1 MEFLET
7 NVDWLLEKMKQRG
20 ETLFLFDLPGQIE
33 LYVNHQSLRTVV
45 DRIQKAMQVCFV
57 ELFDCT
63 YVYGLKHFLSMCM
76 MSLASMINFEVP
88 HINVLNKIDL
98 MKGRRLGT
106 HLQDYL
112 NAPSLQEMVEF
123 MNPK

>member
-1 MEFLET
+1 
-7 NVDWLLEKMKQRG
+7 MKQRG
-20 ETLFLFDLPGQIE
+20 DTLFLFDLPGQIE

-45 DRIQKAMQVCFV
+45 ERIQKTGMQVCFV

-106 HLQDYL
+106 HLQDFL